1 MALPNGSYWTS
12 RSAML
17 ALYRIIDQRL
27 IPVEP
32 GRGQLNEVVWVDLDK
47 PTLEEEAK
55 VEELLGI
62 DVPTR
67 EEMAEI
73 ETSSRLYREGDALYM
88 TANLLVGAG
97 TGTPASCPVTFILTA
112 DRLVTV
118 RYAEPS
124 VFTTFMKQVERA
136 DAELRN
142 ADSVFV
148 SLIEAIIDR
157 SADILEKEDSELD
170 AIMREVLRNEAAAG
184 VSRDYKTVLRR
195 IALSGDITSKV
206 RESLVSLGRL
216 LNFLGAE
223 CGECHPGLGGHAETM
238 AADIRSLS
246 DHSTYMAG
254 KSGFLLEATLGLINV
269 EQNAIIKIVSVVSV
283 LIMPPTLIASI
294 YGMNFQFMPEL
305 TWRFGYPLAIA
316 AMVLSAIIPFCYFK
330 RRGWL

>member
-1 MALPNGSYWTS
+1 
-12 RSAML
+12 ML

-32 GRGQLNEVVWVDLDK
+32 GSEQPEDVVWIDLNK
-47 PTLEEEAK
+47 PTREEEAK

-73 ETSSRLYREGDALYM
+73 EASSRLYREGNVLYM

-97 TGTPASCPVTFILTA
+97 TGMPASCPVTFILTA
-112 DRLVTV
+112 NRLVTV
-118 RYAEPS
+118 RYADPS
-124 VFTTFMKQVERA
+124 VFATFVKQ
-136 DAELRN
+136 AEKVLPELKST
-142 ADSVFV
+142 DGVTI
-148 SLIEAIIDR
+148 SLLEAIVDR
-157 SADILEKEDSELD
+157 SADILEKEDTELD
-170 AIMREVLRNEAAAG
+170 AIMREVLRNDVEAR
-184 VSRDYKTVLRR
+184 VSRDYRSVLRR

-206 RESLVSLGRL
+206 RESLVSVGRL

-223 CGECHPGLGGHAETM
+223 CGDGHPGLRGHAETM
-238 AADIRSLS
+238 TADIRSLS
-246 DHSTYMAG
+246 DYSSYMAG
-254 KSGFLLEATLGLINV
+254 KSGFLLEATLGLINI

-305 TWRFGYPLAIA
+305 TWRFGYPLAIT
-316 AMVLSAIIPFCYFK
+316 AMVLSAIIPFWYFK